1 MSVPTIILTIIV
13 INIIYVSLSTVRLIL
28 VMKARRV
35 LATFIS
41 MVEVFVYLMG
51 LTIVL
56 NNIDNPLNIVAY
68 CVGWGSGVWL
78 GIKIEEW
85 MALGYSILQIVVD
98 SGSTSL
104 AVTLR
109 ERGFGVTSW
118 LAEGKDGPRLVMQVL
133 AKRANE
139 KKLLKS
145 INELA
150 PKAFVISYEPR
161 YFRGGFWTKR
171 LR

>member
-1 MSVPTIILTIIV
+1 M
-13 INIIYVSLSTVRLIL
+13 
-28 VMKARRV
+28 

>member
-1 MSVPTIILTIIV
+1 
-13 INIIYVSLSTVRLIL
+13 
-28 VMKARRV
+28 MKSRRA
-35 LATFIS
+35 LATAIS
-41 MVEVFVYLMG
+41 MIEVFVYLMG

-56 NNIDNPLNIVAY
+56 NNIENPLNIIAY

-85 MALGYSILQIVVD
+85 MALGYCTLQIVVD

-104 AVTLR
+104 PVTLR
-109 ERGFGVTSW
+109 ERGYGVTSW

-133 AKRANE
+133 AKRNNE
-139 KKLLKS
+139 KKLLRT

-161 YFRGGFWTKR
+161 FFRGGFWTKR
-171 LR
+171 LK

>member
-1 MSVPTIILTIIV
+1 MSVLSMIITIIV
-13 INIIYVSLSTVRLIL
+13 INIVYVSLSTIRLIL

-41 MVEVFVYLMG
+41 MVEVFIYLMG

-78 GIKIEEW
+78 GMKIEEW

-109 ERGFGVTSW
+109 DRGFGVTSW

-171 LR
+171 LK